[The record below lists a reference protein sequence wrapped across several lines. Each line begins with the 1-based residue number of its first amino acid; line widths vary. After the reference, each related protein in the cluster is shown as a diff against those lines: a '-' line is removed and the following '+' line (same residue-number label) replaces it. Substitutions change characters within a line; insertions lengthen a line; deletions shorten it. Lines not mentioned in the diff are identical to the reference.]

1 MGLTRGGADRG
12 DLLCPLPALMGF
24 PQPHSRPPAIVIDK
38 FDACGFQ
45 GASDCQIVRRGQGS
59 DVIGEFSA
67 AGSSASLRLIG
78 ARDVLQSTE

>member
-1 MGLTRGGADRG
+1 
-12 DLLCPLPALMGF
+12 MGF

-59 DVIGEFSA
+59 DVIGEFSTLNRPQA
-67 AGSSASLRLIG
+67 YG
-78 ARDVLQSTE
+78 